1 MRCIISLLIL
11 VLSSQVFSNSIWHV
25 TGEQEFYLFGTI
37 HVLRPDTYP
46 LPDIY
51 EQTLKQCDEFLFEVD
66 LDEMNDKSIVHQI
79 QKIMLLPIGEKLKD
93 QVSTEAYEHLEL
105 LAEKAGVPLALLQG
119 LKPWAAA
126 NQLTLMIFQKKG
138 FTGEGLDMY
147 LHAYAKQKNL
157 PIKGF
162 ETLLWQ
168 LNMFDELSNQNSD
181 DFVEFS
187 TEDLD
192 DVDNL
197 VQSLYS
203 QWQQG
208 DYQTL
213 YKDAKFDAYPLV
225 EEAMLTSR
233 NNAWM
238 KSLLAENKNT
248 QCVAVGLLHMAGEHG
263 LVKQLEEAG
272 YKVKQVK

>member
-1 MRCIISLLIL
+1 MRQI
-11 VLSSQVFSNSIWHV
+11 VLSFVILLSTQAFSNSIWHV

-46 LPDIY
+46 LPQTYQD
-51 EQTLKQCDEFLFEVD
+51 TLKQCDEFIFEVD
-66 LDEMNDKSIVHQI
+66 LDELNDNNIVHQI

-93 QVSTEAYEHLEL
+93 QVSDSAYRQLEQLADEA
-105 LAEKAGVPLALLQG
+105 GISLALLQG

-126 NQLTLMIFQKKG
+126 NQLTLMIFQQQG

-147 LHAYAKQKNL
+147 LHAYAKNNNL
-157 PIKGF
+157 PISGF

-168 LNMFDELSNQNSD
+168 LNMFDELSNNNAD

-187 TEDLD
+187 TEDMD
-192 DVDNL
+192 DVDAQ
-197 VQSLYS
+197 VESLYS

-208 DYQTL
+208 DYETL
-213 YKDAKFDAYPLV
+213 YESAKFEAYPEV
-225 EEAMLTSR
+225 ENAMLTNR

-238 KSLLAENKNT
+238 NVLLEPSSRT
-248 QCVAVGLLHMAGEHG
+248 QCVAVGLLHMAGKHG
-263 LVKQLEEAG
+263 LVEQFQAAG
-272 YKVKQVK
+272 YQVTQLK